1 MAKYLIS
8 TILECDI
15 LSLVPNT
22 QERTYIK
29 PEVSDISLFRMDYSA
44 TIVTKE
50 EGEQKVLIE
59 VQKALHFGDILR
71 FRGYLGSEYIH
82 SKLPI
87 ITIYILGFNLNIDS
101 PAFIAR
107 PDCFD
112 LRTKEKIAVT
122 DDFVN
127 KLTHKAYF
135 IQTQRIAKSYNTRLE
150 KLLAVFEQVNFIDS
164 GKIRKTFNL
173 DNIEPELTEMVNMLK
188 FLAADESTKKELND
202 EEWYLKEMDMR
213 FGVYDRRLLE
223 AKREVEERI
232 KETEEHKREAEERKK
247 EAEEHKKEITEK
259 DHMLNENAKAFK
271 RLGMKSDEISKMTGL
286 TIEQIDSL

>member
-1 MAKYLIS
+1 MIIANPIFDTVFKRLIESERMAKYLIS
-8 TILECDI
+8 TILECEI

-112 LRTKEKIAVT
+112 LRTKEKITVT

-164 GKIRKTFNL
+164 GKMRKTFNL
-173 DNIEPELTEMVNMLK
+173 DNIEPELSEMVNMLK

-213 FGVYDRRLLE
+213 FGVYDRQIIENDLI
-223 AKREVEERI
+223 I
-232 KETEEHKREAEERKK
+232 K
-247 EAEEHKKEITEK
+247 
-259 DHMLNENAKAFK
+259 ENAKAFK